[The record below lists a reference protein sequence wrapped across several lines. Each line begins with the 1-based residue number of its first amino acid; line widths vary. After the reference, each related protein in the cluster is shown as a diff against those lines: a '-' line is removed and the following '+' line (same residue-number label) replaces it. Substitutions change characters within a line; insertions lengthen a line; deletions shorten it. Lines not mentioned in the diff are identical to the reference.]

1 MKPCPFCN
9 DEMQISQAQPLVRCT
24 NKACTAYH
32 IRINKKAYKDGVI
45 EGFVKFWDS
54 YPKKVGKKDGITAWI
69 KLNPPKDLRMAI
81 VASVIAH
88 AFNAEQWESVKF
100 IPHPAT
106 FLRGRMWENEVIKKQ
121 IKIDPIDKLELRAT
135 PTKPPVDAMSKEY
148 LEKIIKLTAEMMKS
162 KDTNRKKAIL
172 QEIEGIRDKITKLKG
187 VDVG

>member
-1 MKPCPFCN
+1 
-9 DEMQISQAQPLVRCT
+9 
-24 NKACTAYH
+24 
-32 IRINKKAYKDGVI
+32 
-45 EGFVKFWDS
+45 
-54 YPKKVGKKDGITAWI
+54 
-69 KLNPPKDLRMAI
+69 
-81 VASVIAH
+81 
-88 AFNAEQWESVKF
+88 
-100 IPHPAT
+100 
-106 FLRGRMWENEVIKKQ
+106 MWENEVIKKQ